1 MNEPTPDNSTMLTR
15 WRRKFACAFRGLA
28 VGIKGQS
35 SFTIHLPATLAV
47 VAVGAWLDISF
58 VEWLLVVLC
67 ITIVMAAELFNSAIE
82 QLAKAITK
90 EQHPQIRDA
99 LDIASGAVLAA
110 SLGAAVIGCLVLL
123 MPLIARILKH

>member
-28 VGIKGQS
+28 VGVRGQS
-35 SFTIHLPATLAV
+35 SFSIHFPATLAV
-47 VAVGAWLDISF
+47 VAVGAWLGISL

-67 ITIVMAAELFNSAIE
+67 ITLVISAELFNSALE

-110 SLGAAVIGCLVLL
+110 SLGAAIVGCLVLL
-123 MPLIARILKH
+123 MPLLARILEH

>member
-1 MNEPTPDNSTMLTR
+1 MNEPTPNNSTMLKR

-28 VGIKGQS
+28 VGMRGQS
-35 SFTIHLPATLAV
+35 SFSIHIPAILAV
-47 VAVGAWLDISF
+47 LAVGAWLGISL
-58 VEWLLVVLC
+58 VEWLLVIVC
-67 ITIVMAAELFNSAIE
+67 ITVVISAELFNSAME

-110 SLGAAVIGCLVLL
+110 SLGAAVIGCIVLL
-123 MPLIARILKH
+123 IPLYARLVGS